1 MRRIVDLT
9 EGGGARGGRDVWFR
23 MVMEDGVVETFG
35 LDASLYDAFV
45 SGLRRFDDEATRLRG
60 EAARLRDVNA
70 VRCSALDG
78 DLVMTLETEGGP
90 LDVRIPAGRLKPM
103 LHQIVVA
110 IAPSVPAVP
119 APSTPSAPLTLS
131 SGA

>member
-9 EGGGARGGRDVWFR
+9 EGGGARGGLDVWFR
-23 MVMEDGVVETFG
+23 MVMEDGAVETFG

-45 SGLRRFDDEATRLRG
+45 GGLRRFDDEATRLRG
-60 EAARLRDVNA
+60 EPARLRDIDA

-78 DLVMTLETEGGP
+78 DLVMTLETAGGP

-110 IAPSVPAVP
+110 IAPAV
-119 APSTPSAPLTLS
+119 PSAPLAAS

>member
-9 EGGGARGGRDVWFR
+9 EGGGARGGQDVWFR
-23 MVMEDGVVETFG
+23 MVMDDGIVETFG

-45 SGLRRFDDEATRLRG
+45 GGLRRFDDEAARLRG
-60 EAARLRDVNA
+60 EAARLRNVNA

-110 IAPSVPAVP
+110 IAPAAS
-119 APSTPSAPLTLS
+119 APSTPSVPLAVS

>member
-45 SGLRRFDDEATRLRG
+45 GGLRRFDDEATRLRG

-110 IAPSVPAVP
+110 IAPVASSV
-119 APSTPSAPLTLS
+119 PSAPFAVS